1 MTEVLEIH
9 PSGPLRGELRMPG
22 DKSISHRA
30 VMLAALAEGTSI
42 LRNLLLG
49 EDVQN
54 TINAFIDLGV
64 KIEAEKILPE
74 INEHK
79 ITGVGLWGL
88 KKPPQPLE
96 MGNSGTSM
104 RLLAGIL
111 SAQKFDSILQGDESL
126 SSRPMDRII
135 KPLSLMGAEI
145 TAKENKGKMTAPLI
159 IKRRSQPLRPI
170 RYELPVASA
179 QVKSAVLLAG
189 LFASGRTEVIEKA
202 PTRDHTERMLK
213 GFGAN
218 LTVQGQ
224 TIAVE
229 GQPKLKP
236 GVIEVPGD
244 LSSAAFFLV
253 AALIVP
259 GSELVIRDVGVN
271 PTRTGILEIL
281 REMGADLR
289 QENEREL
296 CGEPVADLRVRTS
309 ALRGVSVNGALIPRA
324 IDEFPILCVAAA
336 YARGR
341 TEIREASELRV
352 KESDRIATMA
362 RELSRMGAKVAE
374 REDGLVIEG
383 GAGLSGAEVESHGD
397 HRVAMALAVGGLS
410 ARGRT
415 RVGDVAC
422 IATSFPNFS
431 FYLQQMA
438 K

>member
-1 MTEVLEIH
+1 MTDFLEIH

-30 VMLAALAEGTSI
+30 VMLASLAEGTSV
-42 LRNLLLG
+42 LHNLLLG

-54 TINAFIDLGV
+54 TINAFIDMGV
-64 KIEAEKILPE
+64 KIEAKKILPD

-88 KKPPQPLE
+88 QKPPQPLE

-126 SSRPMDRII
+126 SSRPMGRVIE
-135 KPLSLMGAEI
+135 PLSLMGAEI
-145 TAKENKGKMTAPLI
+145 HGKGKMTAPLI
-159 IKRRSQPLRPI
+159 IKGRPLHGI

-179 QVKSAVLLAG
+179 QVKSAILLAG
-189 LFASGRTEVIEKA
+189 LFADGRTEVIEKVA
-202 PTRDHTERMLK
+202 TRDHTERMLR
-213 GFGAN
+213 GLGAK
-218 LTVQGQ
+218 LSVQGR

-229 GQPKLKP
+229 GRPKLKA

-281 REMGADLR
+281 QAMGADLR
-289 QENEREL
+289 KENEREVA
-296 CGEPVADLRVRTS
+296 GEPVADLRVRSS
-309 ALRGVSVNGALIPRA
+309 ALRGVSVNGAMIPRA

-336 YARGR
+336 YAQGR
-341 TEIREASELRV
+341 TEIREAAELRV

-362 RELSRMGAKVAE
+362 RELSRMGASIAE
-374 REDGLVIEG
+374 QEDGLVIAG
-383 GAGLSGAEVESHGD
+383 GRPLAGAEVESHGD
-397 HRVAMALAVGGLS
+397 HRVAMALAIGGLA

-415 RVGDVAC
+415 RVAEVGC
-422 IATSFPNFS
+422 IATSFPDFTLH
-431 FYLQQMA
+431 LQELA

>member
-1 MTEVLEIH
+1 LTESLEIQ

-30 VMLAALAEGTSI
+30 VMLAAIAEGTSTVH
-42 LRNLLLG
+42 NLLLG

-64 KIEAEKILPE
+64 KIEAEKISPE
-74 INEHK
+74 INEHI
-79 ITGVGLWGL
+79 ITGVGLGGL
-88 KKPPQPLE
+88 KKPPQPLDL
-96 MGNSGTSM
+96 GNSGTSM

-111 SAQKFDSILQGDESL
+111 SGQKFDSVLIGDQSL
-126 SSRPMDRII
+126 SSRPMGRVIE
-135 KPLSLMGAEI
+135 PLSLMGAEI
-145 TAKENKGKMTAPLI
+145 HAKEKMTAPLLI
-159 IKRRSQPLRPI
+159 QGRPLHGI

-179 QVKSAVLLAG
+179 QVKSAILLAG
-189 LFASGRTEVIEKA
+189 LFASGRTEVIEKT
-202 PTRDHTERMLK
+202 PTRDHTERLLR

-218 LTVQGQ
+218 LTVRGQ

-229 GQPKLKP
+229 GRPKLKA
-236 GVIEVPGD
+236 GDLEVPGD

-259 GSELVIRDVGVN
+259 GSDLVIRDVGVN

-281 REMGADLR
+281 REMGADLS

-296 CGEPVADLRVRTS
+296 CGEPVADLRARAS
-309 ALRGVSVNGALIPRA
+309 ALRGVSVDGSLIPRA

-336 YARGR
+336 FARGR
-341 TEIREASELRV
+341 TEIREAAELRV

-383 GAGLSGAEVESHGD
+383 EGGLSGAEVDSHGD
-397 HRVAMALAVGGLS
+397 HRVAMALLVGGLS

-415 RVGDVAC
+415 RVGDTGC
-422 IATSFPNFS
+422 ISTSFPNFT
-431 FYLQQMA
+431 FYLQPTA

>member
-1 MTEVLEIH
+1 MTDFLEIH

-30 VMLAALAEGTSI
+30 VMLAALAEGTSMVH
-42 LRNLLLG
+42 NLLLG

-54 TINAFIDLGV
+54 TIHAFMDMGV
-64 KIEAEKILPE
+64 KIEAEKKVSSNLANPVL
-74 INEHK
+74 EHK
-79 ITGVGLWGL
+79 INGVGLWGL
-88 KKPPQPLE
+88 KKPPQPLDL
-96 MGNSGTSM
+96 GNSGTSM

-111 SAQKFDSILQGDESL
+111 SGQKFDSVLIGDQSL
-126 SSRPMDRII
+126 SSRPMGRVIE
-135 KPLSLMGAEI
+135 PLSLMGAEI
-145 TAKENKGKMTAPLI
+145 HAKEKMTAPLI
-159 IKRRSQPLRPI
+159 IKGRPLHGI

-179 QVKSAVLLAG
+179 QVKSAILLAG
-189 LFASGRTEVIEKA
+189 LFAHGRTEVIEKA
-202 PTRDHTERMLK
+202 ATRDHTERMLR
-213 GFGAN
+213 GFGAS
-218 LTVQGQ
+218 LTLQGQ

-229 GQPKLKP
+229 GQPKLKA

-259 GSELVIRDVGVN
+259 GSELVIRGVGVN

-281 REMGADLR
+281 QAMGADLR
-289 QENEREL
+289 QENQREAA
-296 CGEPVADLRVRTS
+296 GEPVADLRVRAS
-309 ALRGVSVNGALIPRA
+309 ALRGVRVNGALIPRA

-362 RELSRMGAKVAE
+362 RELLRMGAKVAE
-374 REDGLVIEG
+374 KEDGLVIEG
-383 GAGLSGAEVESHGD
+383 GAGLKGAEVESHGD
-397 HRVAMALAVGGLS
+397 HRVAMALAIGGLS
-410 ARGRT
+410 ARDRT
-415 RVGDVAC
+415 RVADVAC
-422 IATSFPNFS
+422 IATSFPDFTLH
-431 FYLQQMA
+431 LQELA